1 MIPLARSRY
10 AAARWAILAPHP
22 DDETIGVG
30 ALIAQVA
37 AARRPARVIYLTDGS
52 GSHPLDDARD
62 RARLI
67 RCRAREATA
76 SIRRLAGHGAPPPLF
91 LGWQD
96 GHPPPADAAAFAATV
111 RRLAR
116 VLEARAIDAI
126 AVTAGDETHGDH
138 VAAHAL
144 VRAAAA
150 RARRRVAVFVYRV
163 WGGEMPRAMR
173 PPLVTA
179 AMPPGRRRHALAAH
193 RSQMT
198 AALGPGFR
206 VPPHLRRPPA
216 RDHLY
221 PDPAR

>member
-1 MIPLARSRY
+1 MIPLARSRQ
-10 AAARWAILAPHP
+10 ARARWAVLAPHP

-30 ALIAQVA
+30 ALIAQTGAGV
-37 AARRPARVIYLTDGS
+37 VYLTDGS
-52 GSHPLDDARD
+52 GSHPLPGAGD

-67 RCRAREATA
+67 RCRAREAA
-76 SIRRLAGHGAPPPLF
+76 AAIRRLAGRDAPVPLF
-91 LGWQD
+91 LGWRD
-96 GHPPPADAAAFAATV
+96 GHPPAAGTPAFAATV

-116 VLEARAIDAI
+116 HLERRSIDAV
-126 AVTAGDETHGDH
+126 AVTARDETHGDH

-144 VRAAAA
+144 ARAAAR
-150 RARRRVAVFVYRV
+150 RARRRVAVFAYRV
-163 WGGEMPRAMR
+163 WGGAMPRGVR

-193 RSQMT
+193 RSQMG

-216 RDHLY
+216 RDLLY
-221 PDPAR
+221 PDDDR

>member
-1 MIPLARSRY
+1 MIPLARSRH
-10 AAARWAILAPHP
+10 AAARWAVLAPHP

-30 ALIAQVA
+30 ALIAQA
-37 AARRPARVIYLTDGS
+37 AAAGRLARVVYLTDGS
-52 GSHPLDDARD
+52 GSHPLPRAGD
-62 RARLI
+62 RARLV
-67 RCRAREATA
+67 RCRAREAGL
-76 SIRRLAGHGAPPPLF
+76 SVRRLAGRAAPSPLF

-96 GHPPPADAAAFAATV
+96 GHPPAPGSPAFTATA
-111 RRLAR
+111 RRLAI
-116 VLEARAIDAI
+116 LIERAAVDAI
-126 AVTAGDETHGDH
+126 AVTAADETHGDH

-163 WGGEMPRAMR
+163 WGGAMPRGPR
-173 PPLVTA
+173 PPLVTV

-206 VPPHLRRPPA
+206 VPPPLRRPPA
-216 RDHLY
+216 RDRLY
-221 PDPAR
+221 PDTPR